1 MIYSPFFPF
10 QLFLTFVTF
19 FDMQE
24 ETGEGVSLVTVGL
37 KDGSP
42 ADFYILDTTA
52 DGGNHRNLFR

>member
-1 MIYSPFFPF
+1 
-10 QLFLTFVTF
+10 
-19 FDMQE
+19 MQE

>member
-1 MIYSPFFPF
+1 
-10 QLFLTFVTF
+10 
-19 FDMQE
+19 MQE
-24 ETGEGVSLVTVGL
+24 ETGEGVSLVKVGL